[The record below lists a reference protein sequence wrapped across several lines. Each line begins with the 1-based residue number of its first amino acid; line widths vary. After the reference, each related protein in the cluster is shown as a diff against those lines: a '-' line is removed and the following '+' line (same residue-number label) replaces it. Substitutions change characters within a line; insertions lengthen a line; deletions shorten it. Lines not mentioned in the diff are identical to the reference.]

1 MTQPPARGI
10 PRAQPTHP
18 APVTPGRAAAPAH
31 PPLLPLDTLPDTA
44 FADPEFRNGP
54 ATTLASGHPAL
65 ALKYGIRRNGVTM
78 ALSKDG
84 AAWVPA
90 TVSPPAAVTPAEEVT
105 PDKSEP
111 KSEQEEASKEE
122 LKEAAYAPNDFDLA
136 RLRELVV
143 RDLLNDIQ
151 RRKIEA
157 RLTPIDPIAAVKAMI
172 IGTRLSQLIPII
184 PGVFEPTFEQLP
196 FSVENRL
203 QAMIVLEVG
212 NLDIAKVHLM
222 DKYALWGMM
231 CALKSLKGINL
242 PSIYEDDGRTFS
254 EKRFELKM
262 NVLFNLPT
270 ELIASLMV
278 HYSWFS
284 QRVRAALQVAD
295 IKNG

>member
-1 MTQPPARGI
+1 MNQPPARGI

-18 APVTPGRAAAPAH
+18 APVTPGKAAAPAH

-78 ALSKDG
+78 KPSKDG
-84 AAWVPA
+84 TAWVPEVA
-90 TVSPPAAVTPAEEVT
+90 SPPVSASPEEVT
-105 PDKSEP
+105 PGKQEP
-111 KSEQEEASKEE
+111 RSEQEEASKEE
-122 LKEAAYAPNDFDLA
+122 LQEAAYAPNDFDLA

-143 RDLLNDIQ
+143 RDLLNNDIQ

-157 RLTPIDPIAAVKAMI
+157 RLTPIDPIAAVKGMI
-172 IGTRLSQLIPII
+172 IGTRLTQLIPII

-231 CALKSLKGINL
+231 CALKALKGINL

-284 QRVRAALQVAD
+284 LRVRAALQVAD